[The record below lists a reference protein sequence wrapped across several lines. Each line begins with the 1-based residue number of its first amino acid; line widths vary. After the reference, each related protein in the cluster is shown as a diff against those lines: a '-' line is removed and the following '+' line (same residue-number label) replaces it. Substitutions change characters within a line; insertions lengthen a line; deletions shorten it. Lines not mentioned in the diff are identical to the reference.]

1 MATGDSDDGDVRA
14 DVPDMLVGIG
24 NAGKQVVYEF
34 MRTDWILEEGIEPR
48 DDDETPNFDAYVID
62 TDKKERG
69 DDESTVQT
77 INENI
82 EDVAEDV
89 GQSQQTLNTEL
100 EYINQLDGLGQ
111 EFDQPAA
118 FTEPATVRKIAKGLK
133 AWWMENSDK
142 MLVDDYQEGVLRR
155 RALSKALFHASNS
168 GPGQNPLRP
177 VLNPAVNEAYLVV
190 GLGGGTGSGMFLDV
204 AREMARN
211 VGTLH
216 LFGVV
221 PASGERDRKLANA
234 YAALSELEYLSRHD
248 ISPFKNVVLLPF
260 GGLEDRTSDSEQQ
273 EFDEAVANA
282 IMAHHNL
289 DSNNTD
295 QLGTNAGPPDYAPF
309 TVAVPQ
315 ILRYSA
321 GDADEANDQ
330 VLEFISTRLNAL
342 EDEHELYDALE
353 AYIDT
358 HFDDEDAAEFLE
370 KANEGTAPDHD
381 RFSLDASSAEAL
393 RNRFD
398 DLVEMLG
405 GDVLDALGYDPAEDW
420 TDTLEDEI
428 DNQKQGKEE
437 GVERN
442 EAIVTEVP
450 KVVRATPDPGDR
462 YDRERK
468 YRRLDKFVQRELRA
482 IHRRANLFRAVSF
495 IEDDDLAE
503 AIKNSAM
510 SPGTTTTPVAVNE
523 KISSLSR
530 KINDIEDNE
539 GEASE
544 FKERLEAGALDEQ
557 LDAWKK
563 EVQSTVE
570 QLVETEWNPGQLEND
585 LADLDEEIKS
595 AVDEIE
601 RADRSRDLDSIGFS
615 FDFESLNES
624 LEEVGIEKIDGNGI
638 ERSLDALRRA
648 HQIKLENEDRGKGA
662 GQFLSF
668 LPGISDPSEEDRE
681 EFGEAL
687 SNNVDRNLF
696 KCPED
701 EDDFGN
707 RFYCK
712 YADKSHFENMADGV
726 DDPVAGYVDEV
737 IKAFEDRI
745 ANQPVDRTAFRNEV
759 EDEWADEFPG
769 PTDIA
774 WPGDGEDYVSALR
787 SELENPN
794 GRDADDL
801 LADLTDDE
809 GGIGEDEGGPVY
821 EGLYRAIVGP
831 VDDLLAELEEE
842 REDKQHTLKRYEE
855 LSGVIEGGGFPGRE
869 PRRLNVA
876 FEKPNEEGQYIN
888 RIDTGGNTNL
898 LQHDTLTEAG
908 LHEDEEAIIGAR
920 LRGFAGNVSQADS
933 RFPLHEGTLALDNMM
948 IPKDES
954 ADQGILY
961 DHHKI
966 VPMFMGRA
974 FKNKD
979 IADYDPDEEIKE
991 SLRNTIAAQDGD
1003 NGYNPDTCKFGG
1015 PWDTSLVTFVGGV
1028 FLDNLRPVR
1037 EAAGYREKYFQQRDD
1052 LVESIKARHAHGLD
1066 GLDRT
1071 MVDEDGKGA
1080 YVYRDPLI
1088 DLDDPDEL
1096 LKFINAD
1103 EETQD
1108 DIFEDN
1114 TETPTFDSTVDL
1126 DDTN

>member
-48 DDDETPNFDAYVID
+48 NGEIPNFDAYVID
-62 TDKKERG
+62 TDRKEQET
-69 DDESTVQT
+69 DEATVQR

-89 GQSQQTLNTEL
+89 GQSEQTLNTEL

-133 AWWMENSDK
+133 SWWMENSDK
-142 MLVDDYQEGVLRR
+142 MLVDDYQKGVLRR

-177 VLNPAVNEAYLVV
+177 VLNPSVKEAYIVV

-211 VGTLH
+211 VDTLH
-216 LFGVV
+216 LFGVI
-221 PASGERDRKLANA
+221 PAGGEKDRKLANA
-234 YAALSELEYLSRHD
+234 YAALSELEYLSRHE

-260 GGLEDRTSDSEQQ
+260 GGLEDGTSDSEQQ

-282 IMAHHNL
+282 IMAHQNL
-289 DSNNTD
+289 GSND
-295 QLGTNAGPPDYAPF
+295 DLGTDAGPPDYAPF
-309 TVAVPQ
+309 SIAIPQ

-321 GDADEANDQ
+321 GDADEANEQ
-330 VLEFISTRLNAL
+330 VLEFISTRLDAL

-358 HFDDEDAAEFLE
+358 HFDGEEAAEYLE
-370 KANEGTAPDHD
+370 EANEGTAPESN
-381 RFSLDASSAEAL
+381 RFSLDTSSANAL
-393 RNRFD
+393 RGRFD

-405 GDVLDALGYDPAEDW
+405 GDVLDALGYDPADDW
-420 TDTLEDEI
+420 GEKLNDEVDT
-428 DNQKQGKEE
+428 QKQGTEE

-450 KVVRATPDPGDR
+450 KVVRATPDPGER

-468 YRRLDKFVQRELRA
+468 YRRLDEFVQRELRA
-482 IHRRANLFRAVSF
+482 IHRRANLYRAVSF
-495 IEDDDLAE
+495 IEDDDLAM

-510 SPGTTTTPVAVNE
+510 SPGTTTAPVAVNE
-523 KISSLSR
+523 KISGLSR
-530 KINDIEDNE
+530 DINDIEDNKE
-539 GEASE
+539 KASK
-544 FKERLEAGALDEQ
+544 FKQRLEAETLGEQ
-557 LDAWKK
+557 LDAWKA
-563 EVQSTVE
+563 EVRSTVE
-570 QLVETEWNPGQLEND
+570 QLVETEWSPGQLKSD
-585 LADLDEEIKS
+585 LKDLDDKIQN
-595 AVDEIE
+595 AVGDIE
-601 RADRSRDLDSIGFS
+601 GADRSRELDSIDFS
-615 FDFESLNES
+615 FDFEGLNQS
-624 LEEVGIEKIDGNGI
+624 LEEVGIEKIDGNSI
-638 ERSLDALRRA
+638 ERSLDGLRRA
-648 HQIKLENEDRGKGA
+648 HQVKLEAEERGG
-662 GQFLSF
+662 GVRRLLSF
-668 LPGISDPSEEDRE
+668 LPGVSDPYEDDKE
-681 EFGEAL
+681 EFGEML
-687 SNNVDRNLF
+687 GNVDPDLF
-696 KCPED
+696 KCPEG
-701 EDDFGN
+701 EDDFGS

-712 YADKSHFENMADGV
+712 YAEKNHFENMADGV
-726 DDPVAGYVDEV
+726 EDPVAGYVDEV
-737 IKAFEDRI
+737 VAAFEDRI
-745 ANQPVDRTAFRNEV
+745 ANQPVDRTAFRDEV
-759 EDEWADEFPG
+759 EDEWAGDFPG
-769 PTDIA
+769 QADIA
-774 WPGDGEDYVSALR
+774 WSGDGGDYVSKLR
-787 SELENPN
+787 SELQSPN

-801 LADLTDDE
+801 LADLIDDE

-831 VDDLLAELEEE
+831 VDDLLADLEAR
-842 REDKQHTLKRYEE
+842 REDKQRTFKRYDE
-855 LSGVIEGGGFPGRE
+855 LSGVIEDSEFPGRE
-869 PRRLNVA
+869 PRRLDVD
-876 FEKPNEEGQYIN
+876 FEQPNEDGQYIN
-888 RIDTGGNTNL
+888 RIDTEGDTDL

-908 LHEDEEAIIGAR
+908 LHQNEKATIGAR
-920 LRGFAGNVSQADS
+920 LRQFAGNVAQTDG
-933 RFPLHEGTLALDNMM
+933 RFPLHNGTLALDNMM
-948 IPKDES
+948 IPEDES
-954 ADQGILY
+954 AEQGILY
-961 DHHKI
+961 NRHQI
-966 VPMFMGRA
+966 LPMFMGRA

-979 IADYDPDEEIKE
+979 IGDYDPDGEIE
-991 SLRNTIAAQDGD
+991 GMLRDTIAAQDGED
-1003 NGYNPDTCKFGG
+1003 GYTPNTCGFGG

-1037 EAAGYREKYFQQRDD
+1037 EASGYREKYFQQRDE

-1071 MVDEDGKGA
+1071 MVDADGEGA

-1096 LKFINAD
+1096 RKFIDAD
-1103 EETQD
+1103 EETQG
-1108 DIFEDN
+1108 DIFVNN